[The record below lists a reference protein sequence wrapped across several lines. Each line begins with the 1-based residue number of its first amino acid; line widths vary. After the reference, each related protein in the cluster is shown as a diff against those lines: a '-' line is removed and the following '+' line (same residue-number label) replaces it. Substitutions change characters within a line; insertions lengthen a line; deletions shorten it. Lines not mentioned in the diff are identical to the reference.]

1 MQRLL
6 DAGPQRSAWGV
17 NATLRALWE
26 SRVATLVVDDMFRH
40 ARGALP
46 IVHRLVARAAGTL
59 PGLRQRCVIDSV
71 EDVVELAIEQTLD
84 EDGAFEMVRG
94 AAARQMPTPIGP
106 MAASLRW

>member
-17 NATLRALWE
+17 NATLHALRE
-26 SRVATLVVDDMFRH
+26 SRVATLVVDDMFATPG
-40 ARGALP
+40 ARCRSCTAL
-46 IVHRLVARAAGTL
+46 L
-59 PGLRQRCVIDSV
+59 PAPQGPCPVCGSDAIDTV

-84 EDGAFEMVRG
+84 EDGAFEMVRS
-94 AAARQMPTPIGP
+94 AAARQMLTPIGP